1 MLRVGFAHAHNIVF
15 RPLPTPYRRAPSQY
29 TQATLEHESVLAN
42 AYLNQT
48 MAEEVGS
55 AASAGAK
62 AALNSF
68 MNPSIDIVKTI
79 PQGIIE
85 LILRGTNVV
94 I

>member
-1 MLRVGFAHAHNIVF
+1 
-15 RPLPTPYRRAPSQY
+15 
-29 TQATLEHESVLAN
+29 
-42 AYLNQT
+42 
-48 MAEEVGS
+48 MAEEVDS

-62 AALNSF
+62 APLNSF

-85 LILRGTNVV
+85 LLLRGTNVV

>member
-1 MLRVGFAHAHNIVF
+1 MRITSSSGSSLSRIGALLRSTHKQHF
-15 RPLPTPYRRAPSQY
+15 
-29 TQATLEHESVLAN
+29 EHESVLAN
-42 AYLNQT
+42 AYLNQA

-68 MNPSIDIVKTI
+68 MNPSINIVKTI

-85 LILRGTNVV
+85 LLLRGANVV

>member
-1 MLRVGFAHAHNIVF
+1 
-15 RPLPTPYRRAPSQY
+15 
-29 TQATLEHESVLAN
+29 
-42 AYLNQT
+42 
-48 MAEEVGS
+48 MAAEIGSS

-85 LILRGTNVV
+85 LVLRGTNVV
-94 I
+94 SHTCMGEAIKIKEFGIPCPLDSQKLHQSFNDHLSLSFMPQWK